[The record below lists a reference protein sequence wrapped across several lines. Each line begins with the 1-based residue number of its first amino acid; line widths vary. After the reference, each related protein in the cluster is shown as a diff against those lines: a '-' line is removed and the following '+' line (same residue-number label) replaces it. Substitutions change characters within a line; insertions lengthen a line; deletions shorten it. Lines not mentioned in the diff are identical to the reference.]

1 MNRNRKTKTM
11 MMVQSQWVVIA
22 IFASVMI
29 LNAKQALGSTVHTG
43 ALDCSSGLRQFDPLR
58 HKQLYKVGVHATGSI
73 EEALGSY
80 NLTFEQY
87 LTATAGKSGDGCNLA
102 NYGVVVHS
110 PHPCGCCMKLPGRR
124 FQPPIEFKMEVTT
137 APIFDW
143 VDRRKET
150 DVDFFFA
157 DTGVFSCIG
166 VEMGA
171 EALATLVSHTQVR
184 GLTYDLDVIGGML
197 KLAKN

>member
-1 MNRNRKTKTM
+1 M
-11 MMVQSQWVVIA
+11 MKKSQLIITA
-22 IFASVMI
+22 TLASVMI
-29 LNAKQALGSTVHTG
+29 WDAKQALGSTVHTG

-87 LTATAGKSGDGCNLA
+87 LTATAGKSGDGCKLA
-102 NYGVVVHS
+102 NDVIFVHS
-110 PHPCGCCMKLPGRR
+110 PHPCGCCMKLQGRR

-166 VEMGA
+166 VEIGA
-171 EALATLVSHTQVR
+171 EGLATLVSHTHVR
-184 GLTYDLDVIGGML
+184 GLTYDLDVFGGML
-197 KLAKN
+197 LSTK